1 MVVEIFNANV
11 TYSVKQLTAD
21 CVDET
26 SVHHGFNVDND
37 YNIRFRTVYKVAS
50 VSVIGYRW
58 YHSYNVVILDGI
70 EINEQLSL
78 RNSSNALCYQTNYA
92 NFVFPTMFMNEVLKL
107 TSSCHEIIR

>member
-26 SVHHGFNVDND
+26 SVHNGFNVDND

-50 VSVIGYRW
+50 VSVIGYRG
-58 YHSYNVVILDGI
+58 SIPTTL
-70 EINEQLSL
+70 LSW
-78 RNSSNALCYQTNYA
+78 R
-92 NFVFPTMFMNEVLKL
+92 ELKV
-107 TSSCHEIIR
+107 R

>member
-1 MVVEIFNANV
+1 MVVEICNANV

-50 VSVIGYRW
+50 VSGIGYR
-58 YHSYNVVILDGI
+58 GI
-70 EINEQLSL
+70 IPTTLLSW
-78 RNSSNALCYQTNYA
+78 R
-92 NFVFPTMFMNEVLKL
+92 ELKL
-107 TSSCHEIIR
+107 TSSCH

>member
-26 SVHHGFNVDND
+26 SVHNGFNVEND

-50 VSVIGYRW
+50 VSVIGYRG
-58 YHSYNVVILDGI
+58 SIPTTL
-70 EINEQLSL
+70 LSWREL
-78 RNSSNALCYQTNYA
+78 T
-92 NFVFPTMFMNEVLKL
+92 L
-107 TSSCHEIIR
+107 TSSCH

>member
-26 SVHHGFNVDND
+26 SVHNGFNVDND

-50 VSVIGYRW
+50 VSVIGYRG
-58 YHSYNVVILDGI
+58 SIPTTL
-70 EINEQLSL
+70 LSW
-78 RNSSNALCYQTNYA
+78 R
-92 NFVFPTMFMNEVLKL
+92 ELKL
-107 TSSCHEIIR
+107 TSSCHERIR